1 MDLWKYRIDFP
12 TAFYLDVIN
21 VGAPEELRQLNSRLW
36 EWLGS
41 DEFSGSADSPNRACR
56 EKPIQVSLSLQF

>member
-1 MDLWKYRIDFP
+1 LGKILLFDRLERRRGLGKYRIDFP

-41 DEFSGSADSPNRACR
+41 DELAETVALMGG
-56 EKPIQVSLSLQF
+56 

>member
-1 MDLWKYRIDFP
+1 MGKYRIDFP
-12 TAFYLDVIN
+12 NAFYHDVII

-41 DEFSGSADSPNRACR
+41 DELAETVALMGG
-56 EKPIQVSLSLQF
+56 

>member
-41 DEFSGSADSPNRACR
+41 DELAETVALMGG
-56 EKPIQVSLSLQF
+56 

>member
-12 TAFYLDVIN
+12 TAFHLDVIN
-21 VGAPEELRQLNSRLW
+21 VGALEELRQLNSRLW

-41 DEFSGSADSPNRACR
+41 DELAETVALMGG
-56 EKPIQVSLSLQF
+56 